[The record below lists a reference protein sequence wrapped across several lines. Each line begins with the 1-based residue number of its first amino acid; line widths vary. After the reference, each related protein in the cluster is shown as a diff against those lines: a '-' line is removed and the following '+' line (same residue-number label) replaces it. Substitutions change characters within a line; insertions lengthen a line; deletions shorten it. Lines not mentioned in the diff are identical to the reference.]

1 MPLKKVTGICSPD
14 TFDWCRGFLLANHQ
28 LEKNMTTW
36 SKRTK
41 AVHTGTRRSQYGEVS
56 EAIFLTQGFV
66 YDTAEAAEARFIK
79 SGDDEFI
86 YARYGNPTVRMF
98 EDRMADMLGYEDC
111 FACNSGMSAVSG
123 ALMALLKAGDH
134 VVSSRALFGSCL
146 YVLENILA
154 RFGVEITLV
163 DGMDNAAW
171 DAAIR
176 SDTKVVFFESISNP
190 TLEVVDMRHIVKAAH
205 AVGALV
211 LADDA
216 MATPVYSYAAECG
229 ADIAIVSTTKHVDGQ
244 GRLLGGAILG
254 SRDLIRGPIETYV
267 KHTGGAMNPFT
278 AWTHLKSLETI
289 DLRVRA
295 QVAAA
300 VDVADALA
308 GHPKLTSMRYP
319 THAGHPQQALALTQS
334 DAGGTVL
341 AFEVAGGRD
350 ACFRFLNAL
359 ELFTISNNFADA
371 KSIVTH
377 PATTTHQ
384 RLPQEQKDMLGIS
397 MGLVRLSVGL
407 EDPVDLIADL
417 HHALNAV

>member
-1 MPLKKVTGICSPD
+1 MA
-14 TFDWCRGFLLANHQ
+14 DWD
-28 LEKNMTTW
+28 
-36 SKRTK
+36 KRTK
-41 AVHTGTRRSQYGEVS
+41 AVHTGTRRSQYGELS

-66 YDTAEAAEARFIK
+66 YPSAEDAEARFLK

-98 EDRMADMLGYEDC
+98 EDRLAALLGYEDC

-146 YVLENILA
+146 YVLEDILA

-163 DGMDNAAW
+163 DGTDNAAW

-176 SDTKVVFFESISNP
+176 ADTRLVFFESISNP
-190 TLEVVDMRHIVKAAH
+190 TLEVVDMRHVVKAAH
-205 AVGALV
+205 KVGALV

-216 MATPVYSYAAECG
+216 MATPVYSYARDCG
-229 ADIAIVSTTKHVDGQ
+229 ADLALVSTTKHIDGQ
-244 GRLLGGAILG
+244 GRVLGGAICG
-254 SRDLIRGPIETYV
+254 SRELIRGPIEAYV
-267 KHTGGAMNPFT
+267 KHTGGAMNPFA
-278 AWTHLKSLETI
+278 AWTHLKALETL

-295 QVAAA
+295 QAAAA
-300 VDVADALA
+300 VQVANALA
-308 GHPKLTSMRYP
+308 GHPKLTTLRYP
-319 THAGHPQQALALTQS
+319 THGDHPQQALALAQADS
-334 DAGGTVL
+334 GGTVL
-341 AFEVAGGRD
+341 AFEIAGGRD
-350 ACFRFLNAL
+350 ACFKFLNAL
-359 ELFTISNNFADA
+359 EVFTISNNFADA

-384 RLPQEQKDMLGIS
+384 RLPQDQKDILGIS

-407 EDPVDLIADL
+407 EHPDDLIADL
-417 HHALNAV
+417 LAALDKV